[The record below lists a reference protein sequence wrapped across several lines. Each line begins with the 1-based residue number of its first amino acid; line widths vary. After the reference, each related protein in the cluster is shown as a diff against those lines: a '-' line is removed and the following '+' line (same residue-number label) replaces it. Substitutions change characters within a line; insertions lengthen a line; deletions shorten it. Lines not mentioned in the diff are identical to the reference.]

1 MPALVAQGIEQQVST
16 LRAAGS
22 NPAEGTNSRGVPG
35 YFHIGGTMN
44 EKWLDESVSW
54 SAEYLVGMHYLADQD
69 DWEEFKDAVQEF
81 VQHYLEELN
90 YE

>member
-1 MPALVAQGIEQQVST
+1 
-16 LRAAGS
+16 
-22 NPAEGTNSRGVPG
+22 
-35 YFHIGGTMN
+35 MN
-44 EKWLDESVSW
+44 EKWLDESISW
-54 SAEYLVGMHYLADQD
+54 SAEHLVGMHYLADQD